1 MTPEERVKRL
11 KDFDRWTVNSVAPR
25 GVVAKRRPQWI
36 VPVIAGVVTSV
47 LTIAIVLGVVNLRDY
62 RAQQPANSPTPT
74 ATAEPLGLRPATAF
88 AFTCAD
94 LLTDATVSAFLG
106 VPVEAHDMVA
116 TNLATQWQEML
127 GTYVVE
133 AGGLAC
139 EWSNGEAMG
148 AEDYAGF
155 QVQLLPNGSDALK
168 AFGREDY
175 VSCSGWI
182 CNSEYATGTTWVEST
197 IDGFARKGEITKA
210 EQKVEFKQLHADI
223 DAVIAAAP
231 PAAEVPLGEGAG
243 TYTQCSAVLDDATIS
258 SVVGENL
265 TGGGGPGGGEGIP
278 FLHGE
283 AHARIGAYTF
293 CVYNAD
299 DGRYGPFISEMPG
312 GAWIPNTYAT
322 TIDSADVGFGK
333 PVQLDGLEDGES
345 AFLHCRN
352 ETTTCVLDLA
362 VGGDWVRIALPR
374 SGSPEQ
380 GGGLSYDRPKAEV
393 LADIA
398 AAVIAN
404 RG

>member
-36 VPVIAGVVTSV
+36 IPVVAGVATSV
-47 LTIAIVLGVVNLRDY
+47 LAIAIVLGAVGLRSLPHL
-62 RAQQPANSPTPT
+62 APAETPT
-74 ATAEPLGLRPATAF
+74 ATPTAEPLGLRPATAF
-88 AFTCAD
+88 AFDCAD
-94 LLTDATVSAFLG
+94 LLTDAAVSAFLG

-127 GTYVVE
+127 GTYVVQ

-148 AEDYAGF
+148 AKDYAGF
-155 QVQLLPNGSDALK
+155 QVQLLPHGSDAFN
-168 AFGREDY
+168 AFGREGS
-175 VSCSGWI
+175 VGCGGWE
-182 CNSEYATGTTWVEST
+182 CYSQYATGTTWVEST
-197 IDGFARKGEITKA
+197 LKGFARQGDITKA
-210 EQKVEFKQLHADI
+210 EQNVEFQALHATI

-231 PAAEVPLGEGAG
+231 PAADVPLGDGAG
-243 TYTQCSAVLDDATIS
+243 TYTQCAAVLDDATIS
-258 SVVGENL
+258 SVVGEGL

-293 CVYNAD
+293 CVYMAD
-299 DGRYGPFISEMPG
+299 DSRYGPFITEMPG
-312 GAWIPNTYAT
+312 GAWIPITYAT
-322 TIDSADVGFGK
+322 TVDSADVGVGTE
-333 PVQLDGLEDGES
+333 VQLDGLKDGES
-345 AFLHCRN
+345 AYLHCRD
-352 ETTTCVLDLA
+352 ETASCVMDLA
-362 VGGDWVRIALPR
+362 VGGDWVRIALPK
-374 SGSPEQ
+374 SGTAKH
-380 GGGLSYDRPKAEV
+380 GGGTSYNRPQPEV